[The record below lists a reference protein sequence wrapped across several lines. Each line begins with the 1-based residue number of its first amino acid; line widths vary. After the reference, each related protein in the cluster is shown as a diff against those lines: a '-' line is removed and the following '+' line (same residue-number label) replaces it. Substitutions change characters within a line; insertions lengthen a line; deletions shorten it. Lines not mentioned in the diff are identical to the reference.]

1 MSQSLPEYLKQCLT
15 DERLQ
20 RFDEVVKFRTRHL
33 TVVLENVFH
42 EHNASAVLRTCDCLG
57 IQDVHVIE
65 SQNNFAPNPEVAL
78 GASKWLTIHNYRSA
92 SKSSAGLP
100 SNVSVECIRHLKQNG
115 FRVLSTSHRQDSLP
129 ISQVTIDQETAIVFG
144 AEQVGVSDE
153 AISESDDL
161 VHIPMFGFTESF
173 NVSVSAAVIL
183 QHLTTLLHASD
194 MDWRLTDT
202 EHGELTERWVRQS
215 LGSKLEPLIRRF
227 HDEQMAP
234 AKNRDRD
241 E

>member
-1 MSQSLPEYLKQCLT
+1 MHESLQEYLKQCLT
-15 DERLQ
+15 DDRLQ

-65 SQNNFAPNPEVAL
+65 SQNNFAPNPEVA
-78 GASKWLTIHNYRSA
+78 HYRSDPEP
-92 SKSSAGLP
+92 SDGSP
-100 SNVSVECIRHLKQNG
+100 SNVSVDCIRYLKKNG
-115 FRVLSTSHRQDSLP
+115 FRVLSTSPRQDSLP
-129 ISQVTIDQETAIVFG
+129 LSQVTIDQKTAIVFG
-144 AEQVGVSDE
+144 AEQIGVSEE

-161 VHIPMFGFTESF
+161 IHIPMFGFTESF

-183 QHLTTLLHASD
+183 QHLAALLHASGI
-194 MDWRLTDT
+194 DWRLTDT

-227 HDEQMAP
+227 EEEQMA
-234 AKNRDRD
+234 R
-241 E
+241 

>member
-1 MSQSLPEYLKQCLT
+1 MSQELSDYLKQCLT
-15 DERLQ
+15 DDRLQ
-20 RFDEVVKFRTRHL
+20 RFDEIAKFRTRHL
-33 TVVLENVFH
+33 TVVLENVYH

-65 SQNNFAPNPEVAL
+65 SQNSFAPNPEVAL
-78 GASKWLTIHNYRSA
+78 GASKWLTVHNYRCRSE
-92 SKSSAGLP
+92 P
-100 SNVSVECIRHLKQNG
+100 PNDPHSNVSIECIRHLKDEG
-115 FRVLSTSHRQDSLP
+115 LRVLATSPRQDSLP
-129 ISQVTIDQETAIVFG
+129 LSHVTIDQKTAIVFG

-183 QHLTTLLHASD
+183 QYLTALLHASD
-194 MDWRLTDT
+194 TDWRLTDT
-202 EHGELTERWVRQS
+202 EHGELIDRWVRQS

-227 HDEQMAP
+227 EAEQERP
-234 AKNRDRD
+234 
-241 E
+241 